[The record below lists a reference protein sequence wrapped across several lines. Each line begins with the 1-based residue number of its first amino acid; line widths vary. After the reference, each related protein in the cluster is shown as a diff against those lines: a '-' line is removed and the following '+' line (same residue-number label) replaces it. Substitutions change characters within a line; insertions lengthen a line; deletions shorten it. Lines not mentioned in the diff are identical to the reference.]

1 MLFNVKDNLGQ
12 KTAFNESL
20 VESNTSYIEGSAS
33 YNLIPA
39 NFRQFTANGG
49 STGTEDRKFKVS
61 TGTTVGG
68 YGAIQSFRSVP
79 HRVGKSVACR
89 FSGYF
94 SGYG

>member
-61 TGTTVGG
+61 TGTITW
-68 YGAIQSFRSVP
+68 YEDI
-79 HRVGKSVACR
+79 
-89 FSGYF
+89 
-94 SGYG
+94 